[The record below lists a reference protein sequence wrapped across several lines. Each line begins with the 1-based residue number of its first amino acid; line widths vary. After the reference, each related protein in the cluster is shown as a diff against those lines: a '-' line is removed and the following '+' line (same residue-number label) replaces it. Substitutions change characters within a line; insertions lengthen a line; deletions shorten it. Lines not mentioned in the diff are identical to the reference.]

1 MMRAIKFTQYLRPNG
16 RKRPI
21 EIERPEDTAQKADY
35 LVEKGCWFDIEELT
49 TGMISATVEHEARNE
64 DEDED
69 GWTLAHE
76 LGPNGPPIGAMID
89 TLIKTAVQSM
99 LAEREKES

>member
-49 TGMISATVEHEARNE
+49 TGMISATAEHEARNE
-64 DEDED
+64 DEDV
-69 GWTLAHE
+69 WVLAHE
-76 LGPNGPPIGAMID
+76 IGPNGPPMLVMID
-89 TLIKTAVQSM
+89 TLVATAGDAM